1 MTAKDREEI
10 ARIIREA
17 LTEVQSVKKCE
28 LGIKPETAHELIS
41 FADTWK
47 TCRRYMIGGIITV
60 AIGGLLAAIWA
71 GIKQILKE

>member
-10 ARIIREA
+10 AKIIREA
-17 LTEVQSVKKCE
+17 LEVQSVKKCE

-71 GIKQILKE
+71 GIKQIIKE

>member
-10 ARIIREA
+10 GQIVRQA
-17 LTEVQSVKKCE
+17 LLETQMQKKCD
-28 LGIKPETAHELIS
+28 LGIKPETAQELIS

-71 GIKQILKE
+71 GIKQIIKE

>member
-17 LTEVQSVKKCE
+17 LTEQSVKKCE
-28 LGIKPETAHELIS
+28 LGIKPETANELIS

-71 GIKQILKE
+71 GIKQIIKE